1 MKIPIPSLCLL
12 FVLAVW
18 NPSSAQEQ
26 GTIPLSVRESLLSVL
41 ENNFEIIIGKSDPLI
56 SEEKVKVAESAFDPK
71 IFSKAETEVS
81 KSPNTYTV
89 DSNKETNSGENSVS
103 VGLNQTLKFGT
114 SYELSLN
121 LSQTTS
127 DSPSAAIDPAY
138 IPSLNLTLS
147 HPLLKGSGSEINTTQ
162 IAIAKNTRE
171 ISDHEFSSKVM
182 EVLTRTQKTYWS
194 LVALNKELK
203 VLEESLERAK
213 DFRERIELQVKVGV
227 LAPIEITAAKAVIAV
242 REEALIEVRHGIN
255 NTQDEL
261 KALLN
266 RPDAQPGSPVTFET
280 TDEPVYK
287 KVELRL
293 DRLKEMA
300 FENRRDYRQA
310 SLAIDSKHKELQFN
324 RNQLKWSL
332 NLTGGATLYGTRGTG
347 KTITDTYTGT
357 TGISRFDGS
366 AADAAT
372 DMGSGR
378 YYEFSVG
385 LIAEYPLYNRKAK
398 SNVAKNVMELSQAET
413 KFMSLRQGI
422 ELEVLSATRAVKTA
436 EQKIH
441 ASRASRV
448 LAEKKLEAE
457 TKKYDVG
464 ASTIFT
470 VLEYQN
476 DLAAEQSKEIN
487 AVTDYITALAQLDLA
502 TGMVLK
508 KHNVSIE

>member
-1 MKIPIPSLCLL
+1 
-12 FVLAVW
+12 
-18 NPSSAQEQ
+18 
-26 GTIPLSVRESLLSVL
+26 
-41 ENNFEIIIGKSDPLI
+41 
-56 SEEKVKVAESAFDPK
+56 
-71 IFSKAETEVS
+71 
-81 KSPNTYTV
+81 
-89 DSNKETNSGENSVS
+89 
-103 VGLNQTLKFGT
+103 
-114 SYELSLN
+114 
-121 LSQTTS
+121 
-127 DSPSAAIDPAY
+127 
-138 IPSLNLTLS
+138 
-147 HPLLKGSGSEINTTQ
+147 NTTQ

-171 ISDHEFSSKVM
+171 ISDHEFATKVM

-203 VLEESLERAK
+203 VREESLERAK
-213 DFRERIELQVKVGV
+213 DFLERIELQVKVGV

-266 RPDAQPGSPVTFET
+266 RPDAQPGSPVIFET

-287 KVELRL
+287 KVALRL
-293 DRLKEMA
+293 DLLKEMA
-300 FENRRDYRQA
+300 FENRRDYMQA
-310 SLAIDSKHKELQFN
+310 SLAIDSKRKELEFN
-324 RNQLKWSL
+324 KNQLKWSF
-332 NLTGGATLYGTRGTG
+332 NLTGGATLYGTRGGG

-357 TGISRFDGS
+357 TGTSQLDGS
-366 AADAAT
+366 VADAGS
-372 DMGSGR
+372 DMASGR
-378 YYEFSVG
+378 YYDLSVG
-385 LIAEYPLYNRKAK
+385 LVAEYPLYNRKAK

-413 KFMSLRQGI
+413 RFMSLRQGI
-422 ELEVLSATRAVKTA
+422 EVEVLSASRAVKTA

-441 ASRASRV
+441 ASRASSV

-476 DLAAEQSKEIN
+476 DLAAAQSKEIN
-487 AVTDYITALAQLDLA
+487 AVTDYIKALAQLDLA